1 MVSAS
6 VKLTRREAEL
16 LDILMKE
23 YGFVSK
29 SEAIGSIVHL
39 SLNLLEL
46 GLDSTTGVG
55 AGPPL

>member
-16 LDILMKE
+16 LDISMKE
-23 YGFVSK
+23 HDFVSK
-29 SEAIGSIVHL
+29 SETIGSIVHL
-39 SLNLLEL
+39 YPNLLEL
-46 GLDSTTGVG
+46 GLNSTTGVG